1 MKLGRCRASEFMEEG
16 KGAPMSKGMAVLS
29 LLAMMAWS
37 TLATPTSA
45 EPIAQET
52 GHFADLIEQLSGR
65 DYVLGSPARDDR
77 PYVDPA
83 PVLHAF
89 RHLAS
94 AMAWGDVHAAARKAA
109 ELGYEVIQFT
119 DVETKHEYY
128 VLREDLAVTKTI
140 RGWGSYIVNPNSK
153 VDALIEVPHP
163 LADIHTPEIGG
174 QIFVECEA
182 RGYLL
187 AGSHRE
193 KADVPDLVD
202 SIFHQVHTAWIG
214 PLAQVTAWQIHG
226 FAGNKHQFP
235 RGTQVVASNG
245 DGLIVPEIAAL
256 DTMLEERGMTSYVF
270 NQLPAE
276 DDGNK
281 LVNGEVPG
289 VTFTSLAAAK
299 NEQGRLSRSLGGA
312 FVHIELERDVRLNDE
327 RRRQA
332 GSTIALVMTSDP
344 RGVDQASGKVRLASA
359 EVEIAPSE
367 LATPASIEAEPV
379 VVAASVDATA
389 DMRVAAKPIGEEPL
403 SEASSAAVLPY
414 ASLEDEANSLE
425 PDTDLAAGPAAE
437 SVRTKLKGNSRSQKS
452 RVASQPEGQ
461 G

>member
-1 MKLGRCRASEFMEEG
+1 MY
-16 KGAPMSKGMAVLS
+16 KGMAVLS
-29 LLAMMAWS
+29 LLAMMALS
-37 TLATPTSA
+37 ALAPPA
-45 EPIAQET
+45 DAQALSKES
-52 GHFADLIEQLSGR
+52 GRFADLVDQLSGR

-94 AMAWGDVHAAARKAA
+94 AMAWGDINAAARKAA
-109 ELGYEVIQFT
+109 ELGYEIIEFT
-119 DVETKHEYY
+119 DVDTKHEYY
-128 VLREDLAVTKTI
+128 VLREDLAVTKTT
-140 RGWGSYIVNPNSK
+140 RGWGSYIVNPKGK
-153 VDALIEVPHP
+153 VDAIVEVPHP

-226 FAGNKHQFP
+226 FAGAKHPFP
-235 RGTQVVASNG
+235 QGTQVVASNG
-245 DGLIVPEIAAL
+245 DGAIAPEIAAL
-256 DTMLEERGMTSYVF
+256 DTMLEERGMSSYVF
-270 NQLPAE
+270 TQLPA
-276 DDGNK
+276 DDDDNK

-312 FVHIELERDVRLNDE
+312 FVHIELERDVRSDKE
-327 RRRQA
+327 RRQQA
-332 GSTIALVMTSDP
+332 SSAIALVMTSDP
-344 RGVDQASGKVRLASA
+344 RGTEQTKGKVRLASA
-359 EVEIAPSE
+359 EVEIPPSD
-367 LATPASIEAEPV
+367 LAAPASIEAEPV
-379 VVAASVDATA
+379 AVAASVDATA
-389 DMRVAAKPIGEEPL
+389 DLRVAAKPIGEEPMAD
-403 SEASSAAVLPY
+403 ASSAPAVLPY
-414 ASLEDEANSLE
+414 ASLEEEASALE
-425 PDTDLAAGPAAE
+425 PEVDLAVGPAAE
-437 SVRTKLKGNSRSQKS
+437 SVRSKLKDGSRSRKN
-452 RVASQPEGQ
+452 SQPVAP
-461 G
+461 